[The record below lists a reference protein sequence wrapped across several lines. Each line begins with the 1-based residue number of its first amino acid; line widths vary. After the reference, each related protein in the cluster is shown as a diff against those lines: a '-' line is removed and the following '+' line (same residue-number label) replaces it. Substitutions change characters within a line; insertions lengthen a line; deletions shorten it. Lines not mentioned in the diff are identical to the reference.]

1 MKTLRLLSWITARFI
16 VEQHREIGFVARLAL
31 LGLIIGVS
39 VLVIVLSV
47 VNGFQKEL
55 ETKVLSNL
63 PQAQILIADGLSKQD
78 LARLQNLDDSGVTA
92 IAPFMQRSGLI
103 AAKGEV
109 CGVSINGVDTDSYAQ
124 VSSIFRYSVKDH
136 LLGDKRFNVIVG
148 SRIARTLGVGIG
160 DPVTLL
166 LPESKVDLA
175 GSAFRQKKFYVSD
188 IFDSRTLQDATHVYI
203 SLSDAGALFRQRE
216 PSGLHARL
224 ENLFDSS
231 ALWPYFSAKL
241 GDRVYSITNWFSTNG
256 NLFRAI
262 AVQKMTMFVLLSFL
276 IAVAAFNLV
285 SGMVMVVEH
294 RKSDIAILMS
304 MGAGSRVLM
313 SLFCL
318 LGMQICLIGVMV
330 GLILGVG
337 FALILPFVF
346 ELVSVNFDLNLMSQ
360 YFVAYLPVDIL
371 LTDIGLVFLITMFIG
386 FLASLYPARRASKLI
401 PSRVLAHE

>member
-63 PQAQILIADGLSKQD
+63 PQAQILIADGLSEQD

-109 CGVSINGVDTDSYAQ
+109 YGVSINGVDTDSYAQ
-124 VSSIFRYSVKDH
+124 VSSIFRYSVKGH
-136 LLGDKRFNVIVG
+136 LLGDKRFNVIIG

-175 GSAFRQKKFYVSD
+175 GSAFRQ
-188 IFDSRTLQDATHVYI
+188 
-203 SLSDAGALFRQRE
+203 
-216 PSGLHARL
+216 
-224 ENLFDSS
+224 
-231 ALWPYFSAKL
+231 
-241 GDRVYSITNWFSTNG
+241 
-256 NLFRAI
+256 
-262 AVQKMTMFVLLSFL
+262 
-276 IAVAAFNLV
+276 
-285 SGMVMVVEH
+285 
-294 RKSDIAILMS
+294 
-304 MGAGSRVLM
+304 
-313 SLFCL
+313 
-318 LGMQICLIGVMV
+318 
-330 GLILGVG
+330 
-337 FALILPFVF
+337 
-346 ELVSVNFDLNLMSQ
+346 
-360 YFVAYLPVDIL
+360 
-371 LTDIGLVFLITMFIG
+371 
-386 FLASLYPARRASKLI
+386 
-401 PSRVLAHE
+401 